1 MRAFLALLL
10 LLAIGVAA
18 YFWHRSDRLEER
30 ARLAESRAK
39 RAENA
44 LAKVSN
50 PGNFLTLDDVRLLT
64 RAGLTDP
71 VSQLRSDLEG
81 HSSLIPVKSVYG
93 GKMGFYDREGVVLLP
108 GRYVYAPAEDGHILV
123 HTLLKYDVKP
133 GGHIEWKLI
142 DAARD
147 PLTAAEP

>member
-10 LLAIGVAA
+10 LAAIGAA
-18 YFWHRSDRLEER
+18 AFFWHRSDRMEER
-30 ARLAESRAK
+30 ASLAESRAK

-50 PGNFLTLDDVRLLT
+50 PGNFLTLDDVRILT

-71 VSQLRSDLEG
+71 VSQLRSDLAG
-81 HSSLIPVKSVYG
+81 HSSLIPVKGVYG
-93 GKMGFYDREGVVLLP
+93 GKMGFYDRDGVVLLP

-123 HTLLKYDVKP
+123 HTLLRYDVKP
-133 GGHIEWKLI
+133 GGKIEWKLV
-142 DAARD
+142 DAVQD
-147 PLTAAEP
+147 PLTASSP